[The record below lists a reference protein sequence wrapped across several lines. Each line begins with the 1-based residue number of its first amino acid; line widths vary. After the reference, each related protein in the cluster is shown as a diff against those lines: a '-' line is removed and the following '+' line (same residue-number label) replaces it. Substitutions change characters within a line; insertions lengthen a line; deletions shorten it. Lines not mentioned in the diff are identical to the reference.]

1 LVAGLFLYANDSARL
16 SRDRPRGN
24 SLSNFLFLEKG
35 NPMNQLSIS
44 RLLLATCITAATA
57 VVGHAQGVH
66 ASQLL
71 PGGSSCLHV
80 ISLIQLHGVNNSFD
94 TGGTHLTAHHGPFGS
109 YAVPDTELGD
119 LEIVQIAQEA
129 HVDPAC
135 GPKFIVTI
143 RNNSCRDVCNFHVT
157 VVATLGRIFPGSP
170 NSSECVDTICAGAT
184 ADVCVQLPVEA
195 LAMGNHNGQV
205 IGFQKIIVAI
215 DAFDELAETNE
226 ANNLKAFACGE
237 IPVAAAAVVEEGEAT
252 VVTESLESLSATA
265 PTAAPT
271 FAPAAPQPPA
281 AVAPTEDEEPAT
293 DALRSAIRMMDEP
306 GQEGNTAIAGQ

>member
-1 LVAGLFLYANDSARL
+1 
-16 SRDRPRGN
+16 
-24 SLSNFLFLEKG
+24 
-35 NPMNQLSIS
+35 MNQLSIGK
-44 RLLLATCITAATA
+44 LLLATCITAASA
-57 VVGHAQGVH
+57 VASHAQGIH
-66 ASQLL
+66 TSQLL

-80 ISLIQLHGVNNSFD
+80 IRLIQIHGVNNSFD
-94 TGGTHLTAHHGPFGS
+94 TGGTHLTAHHSPFGS

-119 LEIVQIAQEA
+119 LEIVQIVQEA

-170 NSSECVDTICAGAT
+170 NQTECVDTICAGET

-195 LAMGNHNGQV
+195 FAMGNQHGQV
-205 IGFQKIIVAI
+205 IGFQKLIVAI

-226 ANNLKAFACGE
+226 ANNLRALNCGE
-237 IPVAAAAVVEEGEAT
+237 IPVATAAVVEETGTT
-252 VVTESLESLSATA
+252 VVAESLETLNAIS
-265 PTAAPT
+265 
-271 FAPAAPQPPA
+271 PAATIVPPPALEAPA
-281 AVAPTEDEEPAT
+281 AVAPQAEEEVPAT

-306 GQEGNTAIAGQ
+306 GQGANTAIAGQ